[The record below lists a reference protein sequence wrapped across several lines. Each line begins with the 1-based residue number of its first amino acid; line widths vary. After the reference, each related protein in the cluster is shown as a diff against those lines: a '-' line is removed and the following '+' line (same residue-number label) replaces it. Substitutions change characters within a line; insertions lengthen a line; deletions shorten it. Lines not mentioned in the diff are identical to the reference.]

1 MKTFS
6 LKPADT
12 TRKWHFFDANGQVLG
27 RLATQV
33 AIILMGK
40 HKPVYTTHV
49 DGGDNIVIVNAAKI
63 NVTGKKSLQKKY
75 RHHSG
80 YPGGMKVLS
89 YEQVMDSNP
98 TRILKSAITGMLP
111 KNKLQDR
118 MLKHLHIYAGNEHP
132 YEKQFKKETK

>member
-6 LKPADT
+6 AKPANT

-33 AIILMGK
+33 ATILMGK
-40 HKPVYTTHV
+40 HKVEYTTHI
-49 DGGDNIVIVNAAKI
+49 DDGDNVVIVNAAKV
-63 NVTGKKSLQKKY
+63 NVTGKKSSQKKY

-89 YEQVMDSNP
+89 YDQVMSAHP
-98 TRILKSAITGMLP
+98 ERIIQSAITGMLP

-118 MLKHLHIYAGNEHP
+118 MLKHLHVYPDTNHP
-132 YEKQFKKETK
+132 YEKQFKKDSK